1 MRALSSSRGGL
12 PSLRYYPMVSIA
24 FGGIAAV
31 LFRGANLLISFGL
44 IILTSRVLE
53 REDAGRFVF
62 GIVVVGIIAAA
73 TNGLT
78 AATAYQVS
86 NQRRSTAEVTAN
98 GAAIALPIALV
109 ALLVGIAAGP
119 VLRGDYQDD
128 ALPIALAAAAVA
140 LNSVIAGVFLG
151 RESLI
156 RYNLALV
163 VPPMFALTAIAAVFA
178 AGERTP
184 TAALWMY
191 AAGWWAA
198 LILLVATGRLLGGGR
213 PTVQRVLTFAILR
226 FAVLAGT
233 ASAIS
238 FFNYRGPVFVVDHF
252 EGKAAVAVYSY
263 AVYIAESVWQVS
275 GSLALVTYA
284 RLGSSTRSEAAA
296 LAVRIMR
303 HTVVL
308 LGILCAILFAAA
320 DVIQEIVFP
329 KYEGMATALR
339 ILLPGVFIYGL
350 SQAYSGFYIYQR
362 GMPWMVSAVA
372 GTALVINIGLAL
384 LLVPEL
390 GINGAAWASAIGYAV
405 AIVVA
410 LAFFLR
416 SERLSPFAPFAI
428 GRTEFEDYRSL
439 IRRLVAL
446 ARGERAPAPIDDT

>member
-1 MRALSSSRGGL
+1 
-12 PSLRYYPMVSIA
+12 VSIA

-31 LFRGANLLISFGL
+31 LFRGANLLISFAL
-44 IILTSRVLE
+44 IVLTSRVLD

-62 GIVVVGIIAAA
+62 GIVVVGVVTAA
-73 TNGLT
+73 TNGLA

-86 NQRRSTAEVTAN
+86 NQRRSPAEVTLN
-98 GAAIALPIALV
+98 GGAIALPIAILALV
-109 ALLVGIAAGP
+109 VGLAAGP
-119 VLRGDYQDD
+119 LLRGDFHDD
-128 ALPIALAAAAVA
+128 ALPVAVAAAAVA
-140 LNSVIAGVFLG
+140 VNSVVAGVFLG
-151 RESLI
+151 RESFI

-163 VPPMFALTAIAAVFA
+163 APPLFALAAISAIFFL
-178 AGERTP
+178 AGERNP
-184 TAALWMY
+184 VAALWMY
-191 AAGWWAA
+191 AAGWWSA
-198 LILLVATGRLLGGGR
+198 LVLLVLTGRLMGGVR
-213 PTVQRVLTFAILR
+213 PTLQRVLTFAILR
-226 FAVLAGT
+226 FAVLAGS

-296 LAVRIMR
+296 LTARVMR

-308 LGILCAILFAAA
+308 LGVLCVILFAAA
-320 DVIQEIVFP
+320 GIIQELVFP

-339 ILLPGVFIYGL
+339 ILLPGVFVYGL

-372 GTALVINIGLAL
+372 AAALVINIGLAL

-405 AIVVA
+405 AIIVA
-410 LAFFLR
+410 LTFFIR
-416 SERLSPFAPFAI
+416 SERLSPAAPFAI
-428 GRTEFEDYRSL
+428 GRTEFEDYRSFL
-439 IRRLVAL
+439 RQLRNL
-446 ARGERAPAPIDDT
+446 RKPPPTH

>member
-1 MRALSSSRGGL
+1 
-12 PSLRYYPMVSIA
+12 MVSIA

-44 IILTSRVLE
+44 IVLTSRVLD

-62 GIVVVGIIAAA
+62 GIVVVGIVTAA

-86 NQRRSTAEVTAN
+86 NQRRLPGEVLAN
-98 GAAIALPIALV
+98 GAGIAVPIAVLV
-109 ALLVGIAAGP
+109 LLVGVAAGP
-119 VLRGDYQDD
+119 ILRGEYGHD
-128 ALPIALAAAAVA
+128 ALPIAVAAAAVA

-151 RESLI
+151 REAII

-163 VPPMFALTAIAAVFA
+163 VPPLFALIAIAAVFV
-178 AGERTP
+178 AGTQTP
-184 TAALWMY
+184 TAALWAY
-191 AAGWWAA
+191 AAGWWSAIV
-198 LILLVATGRLLGGGR
+198 LLLFTGDLLVGIR
-213 PTVQRVLTFAILR
+213 PTLSRVLTISILR
-226 FAVLAGT
+226 FAILAGG

-275 GSLALVTYA
+275 GSLALVTYP

-296 LAVRIMR
+296 LAARVMR
-303 HTVVL
+303 HTLVL
-308 LGILCAILFAAA
+308 LGVLCIVLFAAA
-320 DVIQEIVFP
+320 GVIQEITFP
-329 KYEGMATALR
+329 RYEGMATALR

-350 SQAYSGFYIYQR
+350 SQSYSGFYIYQR

-390 GINGAAWASAIGYAV
+390 GINGAAWASATGYAV

-410 LAFFLR
+410 LAFFIR
-416 SERLSPFAPFAI
+416 SERLSPFAPFAV
-428 GRTEFEDYRSL
+428 GRAELQDYRDFVRRLRAL
-439 IRRLVAL
+439 IR
-446 ARGERAPAPIDDT
+446 GEDSAASPSGPT